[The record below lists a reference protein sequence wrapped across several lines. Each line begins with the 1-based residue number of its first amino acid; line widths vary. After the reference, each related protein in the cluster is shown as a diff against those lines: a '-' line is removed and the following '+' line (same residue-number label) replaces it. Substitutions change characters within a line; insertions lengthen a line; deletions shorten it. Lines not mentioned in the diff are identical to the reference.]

1 MDIRGRKMRKPPACV
16 QCRKR
21 KIGCDRKKPACGHCT
36 RNNQSCFYP
45 DVPGKYIQ
53 SHATGKPPTQN
64 VAMSP
69 DLGGRNRSESFTSQR
84 GSGSPVFGLSRKNSF
99 TSQSNAFSPAFRVN
113 SPNNNYSRETNK
125 LLQNNPELASLEQI
139 REYNTN
145 LQYMNAQRQSKA
157 SLIDS
162 QQKGKNVTTQVIP
175 RNVPNMDKN
184 PVETALDSNITLNW
198 VQGPA
203 ILDQMSSQYTP
214 QDVLLKEMDFLK
226 NRLIELQ
233 EITGKVV
240 EGVDLSSTTFTGDDD
255 QVITDSTT
263 TTTSSIKKRKSS
275 ETENAIAPE
284 NNIQSAEKTKRTLD
298 IFKDLDPQFLDP
310 KEIFSIFDTTNIP
323 ASSEKHIL
331 KPVDTPNAM
340 FSLPFLRNKDA
351 YLISFLQNLSDIF
364 VKNKFEVET
373 VNTIDKLKI
382 DLKSRILLPSNS
394 TCLILIKLYLEN
406 MKETH
411 NLIPFLNVRELTN
424 FMNEINSNENPCVL
438 ESNQLL
444 LDKLIN
450 IGELSVLLLIIYEM
464 LSSSVLIILNDEQM
478 EAYRILS
485 SFIDKLTTNALLVK
499 NELSLRP
506 AAASVIENL
515 VFITLWKFYETI
527 ASFNEYIVN
536 NNNTSGHGLI
546 DFDEDIQYGLHL
558 SLNHENKNDKP
569 ILLWNFICRNYLW
582 RHVFKGEYSSLF
594 FKQLNLNSTP
604 IMDPLFSND
613 VILLSFQTEL
623 IEYLQSKD
631 RILSLYKIV
640 GMKELLQIRYEEHT
654 KKCLTMATMVN
665 GNIDS
670 IIYRNSMLYITY
682 FLLLQ
687 HEKSND
693 LKNFVFHY
701 KELLKFIQD
710 SIFFVFSNLAS
721 KNFAA
726 YEFLF
731 QKRSYDLINTIC
743 DIILGLYQRSHYAFK
758 NVDLSSD
765 VENNLSNNIKEHTLS
780 HAEHWIT
787 IIRKLLILLQDY
799 SKNCKKLCPIL
810 VKIMTKLE
818 TIITYDIVA
827 TDPSTHLA
835 SEFKNG
841 LLGMNNVF
849 EIFEEEDIV
858 KFNKKLKSISESLI
872 NPDFYKARE
881 PFQPLNLGTMGITD
895 NNCQALFDAFRE

>member
-1 MDIRGRKMRKPPACV
+1 MDIRGRRMRKPPACV

-21 KIGCDRKKPACGHCT
+21 KIGCDRKKPVCGHCS
-36 RNNQSCFYP
+36 RNNQTCFYP

-64 VAMSP
+64 VDMSP
-69 DLGGRNRSESFTSQR
+69 ELGGRNRSESFASPR
-84 GSGSPVFGLSRKNSF
+84 GTVSPVYGLSRKNSF
-99 TSQSNAFSPAFRVN
+99 TSHSNT
-113 SPNNNYSRETNK
+113 PNINYSRETNK

-145 LQYMNAQRQSKA
+145 LQLMNAQRQSKT
-157 SLIDS
+157 SLTDP

-203 ILDQMSSQYTP
+203 ILDQMSSEYTP
-214 QDVLLKEMDFLK
+214 QDVLSKEMNFLK

-233 EITGKVV
+233 EITGKPV
-240 EGVDLSSTTFTGDDD
+240 EGVDLSSSSFTGDDE
-255 QVITDSTT
+255 QIITDPITANTNTT
-263 TTTSSIKKRKSS
+263 TTTTKKRKLS
-275 ETENAIAPE
+275 ETKNIIEPE
-284 NNIQSAEKTKRTLD
+284 NNIQSAEKIRQTID
-298 IFKDLDPQFLDP
+298 IFRDLDPQFLDP
-310 KEIFSIFDTTNIP
+310 QEIFSIFDTSSKP
-323 ASSEKHIL
+323 PRSEKHIL
-331 KPVDTPNAM
+331 KPVDTPNAI
-340 FSLPFLRNKDA
+340 FSLPFLRNRDA
-351 YLISFLQNLSDIF
+351 YLIPFLQNLSDIF
-364 VKNKFEVET
+364 VNNKFNVKVE
-373 VNTIDKLKI
+373 NSIDKLEI
-382 DLKSRILLPSNS
+382 NLNSRILLPSNS
-394 TCLILIKLYLEN
+394 TCLTLIKLYSEN

-424 FMNEINSNENPCVL
+424 FMNEINSDENPCIL

-444 LDKLIN
+444 LGKLIN
-450 IGELSVLLLIIYEM
+450 VGELSILLLIIYEM
-464 LSSSVLIILNDEQM
+464 LSSSVLIILNDEQS

-485 SFIDKLTTNALLVK
+485 NFIDKLTTNVLLVK
-499 NELSLRP
+499 NELRLRP
-506 AAASVIENL
+506 ASSSVIENL

-536 NNNTSGHGLI
+536 SNNTSGHGLI
-546 DFDEDIQYGLHL
+546 DFDEDIHYGLHL

-594 FKQLNLNSTP
+594 FRQLNLNSTP

-613 VILLSFQTEL
+613 VILLRFQTEM

-640 GMKELLQIRYEEHT
+640 GMKELLQIRYEEQT

-670 IIYRNSMLYITY
+670 IIYRNSMLYVTH

-743 DIILGLYQRSHYAFK
+743 DIILGLYQRSHFAFSAEELSADEQNNLPK
-758 NVDLSSD
+758 NV
-765 VENNLSNNIKEHTLS
+765 KEHTLH

-787 IIRKLLILLQDY
+787 IVRKLLILLQDY
-799 SKNCKKLCPIL
+799 SKNCKKMCPIL

-818 TIITYDIVA
+818 MIITYDSIA
-827 TDPSTHLA
+827 SDPSAALN
-835 SEFKNG
+835 SQFKNG
-841 LLGMNNVF
+841 LVGVNNVF
-849 EIFEEEDIV
+849 EKFEEEDIV
-858 KFNKKLKSISESLI
+858 KFNKKLNNISESLI

-881 PFQPLNLGTMGITD
+881 LFQPTNLETMGITD
-895 NNCQALFDAFRE
+895 NNYQAFFDAFKE